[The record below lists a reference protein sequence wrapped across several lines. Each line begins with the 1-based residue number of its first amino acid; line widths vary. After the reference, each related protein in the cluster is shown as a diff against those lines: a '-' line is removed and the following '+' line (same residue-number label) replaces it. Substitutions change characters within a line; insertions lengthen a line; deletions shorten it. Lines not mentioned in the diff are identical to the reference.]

1 MQTTCKKIATN
12 LSRVALPARQSDTLQ
27 LACYIP
33 PMPYKPPRTLAES
46 EELLKGAADHERV
59 KGDWAFLGHG
69 FLAFGGVALIIV
81 AIVSIVVG
89 FF

>member
-1 MQTTCKKIATN
+1 M
-12 LSRVALPARQSDTLQ
+12 S
-27 LACYIP
+27 
-33 PMPYKPPRTLAES
+33 YKPPKNLAES
-46 EELLKGAADHERV
+46 EALLKGAADHERV

-69 FLAFGGVALIIV
+69 ILALGGVAIVIV